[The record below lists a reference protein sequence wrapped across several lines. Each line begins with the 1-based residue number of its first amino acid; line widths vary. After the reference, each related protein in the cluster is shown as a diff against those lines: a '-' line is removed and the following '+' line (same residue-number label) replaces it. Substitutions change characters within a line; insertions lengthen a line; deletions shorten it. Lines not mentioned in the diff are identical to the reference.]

1 MSIARKIAWPVMH
14 WKVLLVFTALGI
26 LAVMLEHGLGVT
38 ERGMAVVAENV
49 ACSATSINSDGKI
62 DIQCGDVQDS
72 FTNSKIAI
80 SLLQAPQPLSC
91 TLRETKGRAD
101 CALPNQEEV

>member
-1 MSIARKIAWPVMH
+1 MSIARKIVWPVMH
-14 WKVLLVFTALGI
+14 WKALLVFTVLGGG
-26 LAVMLEHGLGVT
+26 AVGLENLLGVS

-49 ACSATSINSDGKI
+49 ACSATSINSDGKV

-91 TLRETKGRAD
+91 TLRETRGRAD
-101 CALPNQEEV
+101 CALPDEEEA